1 MTTVHANSPRDALA
15 RIENMIMMSGFDMPI
30 PVIREQMASAL
41 DLIIHI
47 NRLIDGS
54 RKVVQVTEVAGL
66 EGSTVTLQDIFV
78 YHQDSVD
85 ADGKVIGGFRPTGI
99 RPAFTDRLKSFGI
112 ELDEDIFGVSRWA

>member
-1 MTTVHANSPRDALA
+1 
-15 RIENMIMMSGFDMPI
+15 MPV

-41 DLIIHI
+41 DLIILI

-54 RKVVQVTEVAGL
+54 RKVVQVSEVAGL
-66 EGSTVTLQDIFV
+66 EGTTVTLQDIFV
-78 YHQDSVD
+78 YHQDSIDSEGRVL
-85 ADGKVIGGFRPTGI
+85 GSFRPTGI